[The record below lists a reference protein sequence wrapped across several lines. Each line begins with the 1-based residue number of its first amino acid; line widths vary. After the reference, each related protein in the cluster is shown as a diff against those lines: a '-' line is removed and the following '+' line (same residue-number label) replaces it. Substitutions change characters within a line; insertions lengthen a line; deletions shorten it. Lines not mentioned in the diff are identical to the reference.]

1 MEQKK
6 IGAFLKKLRT
16 EKGLTQE
23 QLSEK
28 FHVSSRTVSRWETG
42 SNMPDISLLA
52 PLADFYDVDVR
63 EIMEGERKSE
73 MMNEELKDVAVKMA
87 DYAGA
92 EKGRLFKW
100 VRVIGFVGVAVLT
113 FAIVLQCVNYQ
124 PNFIAALAIFTSFIA
139 LIAMAVTTFY
149 ACGILGK
156 LTKKKGFNIV
166 VRIVTIVLIV
176 ISARFLISIALIFGI
191 FFFEMAAPFKNT
203 SGVENYNKQALIDE
217 YSGDLNSTLKIF
229 PDNTDMAEDV
239 TYDSHLKTGLFDTD
253 GYIILKADYD
263 EDAFT
268 AEVDRLS
275 KVECTILWQDESV
288 TNKILYDTESFKYP
302 AYVASDGYDSTYEYA
317 LIDEANDSI
326 IYVYISYPE
335 SSILKLPKYSNY
347 LKKNLL
353 EYSSLNSGS
362 SLEEFTIYSHSFEE
376 GIWLE
381 ADDE

>member
-1 MEQKK
+1 MDQKK
-6 IGAFLKKLRT
+6 IGAFLKSLRT

-23 QLSEK
+23 QLAEQ

-63 EIMEGERKSE
+63 EIMEGVRKSE

-87 DYAGA
+87 DYAGE

-100 VRVIGFVGVAVLT
+100 VRVIGFIGVAVLSIS
-113 FAIVLQCVNYQ
+113 IVLQCVNYE
-124 PNFIAALAIFTSFIA
+124 PNFLKALSIFTSFIA
-139 LIAMAVTTFY
+139 LIAFAVTTFY

-156 LTKKKGFNIV
+156 LAKKKGFNIV
-166 VRIVTIVLIV
+166 VRIITIVLIV
-176 ISARFLISIALIFGI
+176 ISARFMLSIALVFGI
-191 FFFEMAAPFKNT
+191 AFFEMAAPFKNL
-203 SGVENYNKQALIDE
+203 SGVENYDKQALIDE
-217 YSGDLNSTLKIF
+217 YGGDLNSSLRVF
-229 PDNTDMAEDV
+229 PDDTDTAKNL

-263 EDAFT
+263 EDAFS

-275 KVECTILWQDESV
+275 EIECTLLWQDQSV
-288 TNKILYDTESFKYP
+288 TNKIRYDTESYKYP

-317 LIDEANDSI
+317 LIDEENDSI
-326 IYVYISYPE
+326 IYIYISYPE
-335 SSILKLPKYSNY
+335 SSILKLPKYSDY

-353 EYSSLNSGS
+353 EYGEHQFDS
-362 SLEEFTIYSHSFEE
+362 SLEEFTIYAHSFEE
-376 GIWLE
+376 GIWME
-381 ADDE
+381 TD